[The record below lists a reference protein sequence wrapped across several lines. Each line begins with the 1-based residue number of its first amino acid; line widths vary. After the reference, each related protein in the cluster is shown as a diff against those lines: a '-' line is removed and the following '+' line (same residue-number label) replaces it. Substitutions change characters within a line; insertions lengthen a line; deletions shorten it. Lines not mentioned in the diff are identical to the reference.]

1 MEQLTGIDASFIYL
15 ETARAPMH
23 IGGVVFY
30 KAPPQGFHFQD
41 YVELVR
47 SRLHLSKVYRRRL
60 VQVPFGL
67 DAPYWI
73 EDPNFNLDSHIH
85 HLALPRPGG
94 WEQLRELAQ
103 HLLAIPLD
111 LRRPLWSLA
120 FVEGLDGIDAL
131 PKGSFAMIHKIHHA
145 AVDGMA
151 GVDLLTTLVDL
162 TPEVQKYPGGEHW
175 LPDMEPSNV
184 KLLGNAYIHLLAK
197 PKQAVKLAGAL
208 TKSAWNVGKDVL
220 VEKQPLPAVP
230 FRGPRTRFNVPIS
243 AERRCGGV
251 WLRLDEIKAV
261 KNDVANA
268 TVNDVVLATCA
279 GGIRRYLLSKG
290 ELPEKEL
297 TAMAP
302 ISVRSSSSE
311 GGNQVSA
318 MLVPLATDEADSL
331 KRLKAICRSTRH
343 SKERMDAV
351 GATALMDAA
360 KVVPFSLGTVAARLY
375 SRMEVARY
383 VRPFFNTVITNVP
396 GPRQKLY
403 FGGGEFIGSMGMA
416 PIMDGMGLMLVVT
429 SYGDYLTISVTSTP
443 EILPDIAFFEECL
456 TSSFKE
462 LRGNVKKPGS
472 KKGSG
477 KRSENV
483 TGPTVARPAA
493 AKAGKSKLKGRGK
506 LKKGAARSA
515 GSEQSS

>member
-1 MEQLTGIDASFIYL
+1 MEQLTGIDASFLYL
-15 ETARAPMH
+15 ESPKAPMH

-30 KAPPQGFHFQD
+30 KAPPQGFHFND
-41 YVELVR
+41 YLDLIR

-60 VQVPFGL
+60 VQVPFSL

-73 EDPNFNLDSHIH
+73 EDPNFNLDSHVH

-94 WEQLRELAQ
+94 WEELRKLAQ

-151 GVDLLTTLVDL
+151 GVDLLSTLVDL
-162 TPEVQKYPGGEHW
+162 TPEVRKYPGADDW
-175 LPDMEPSNV
+175 MPDMEPSTA
-184 KLLGNAYIHLLAK
+184 KLFSNAYIHLLAK
-197 PKQAVKLAGAL
+197 PKQAVKVGGAL
-208 TKSAWNVGKDVL
+208 ARSVWNVGKNVL
-220 VEKQPLPAVP
+220 VEKQPPPTVP

-243 AERRCGGV
+243 AERRCGGA
-251 WLRLDEIKAV
+251 WLTLAQIKAV
-261 KNDVANA
+261 KDRVSDA

-279 GGIRRYLLSKG
+279 GAVRAYLLDKK
-290 ELPEKEL
+290 ELPEAEL

-302 ISVRSSSSE
+302 ISVRAATSE

-318 MLVPLATDEADSL
+318 MLVPLATNEASPL
-331 KRLKAICRSTRH
+331 KRLEAIRDSTRR
-343 SKERMDAV
+343 SKERFDMV
-351 GATALMDAA
+351 GATTLMDAA

-375 SRMEVARY
+375 SRMEVAKY
-383 VRPFFNTVITNVP
+383 VRPLFNMVITNVP

-403 FGGGEFIGSMGMA
+403 FGGGEFVGSMGMA

-443 EILPDIAFFEECL
+443 EILPDVAFFEACIVK
-456 TSSFKE
+456 SFAE
-462 LRGNVKKPGS
+462 LVESVEADS
-472 KKGSG
+472 K
-477 KRSENV
+477 
-483 TGPTVARPAA
+483 ARPGRRSA
-493 AKAGKSKLKGRGK
+493 AKTASTKSPPKAKAKARPGGRLKARGK
-506 LKKGAARSA
+506 LKNRGTSPA
-515 GSEQSS
+515 GSQA

>member
-15 ETARAPMH
+15 ETPRAPMH

-162 TPEVQKYPGGEHW
+162 TPEVKSYPGGEQW

-184 KLLGNAYIHLLAK
+184 KLIGNAYIHLLAK

-208 TKSAWNVGKDVL
+208 TKSAWHVGKDVL

-230 FRGPRTRFNVPIS
+230 FRGPRTRFNVPVS

-251 WLRLDEIKAV
+251 WLRLDDIKSV
-261 KNDVANA
+261 KNDVAHA

-279 GGIRRYLLSKG
+279 GAIRQYLLSKD
-290 ELPEKEL
+290 ELPAKEL

-302 ISVRSSSSE
+302 ISVRSATSE

-318 MLVPLATDEADSL
+318 MLVPLATDEADPV

-351 GATALMDAA
+351 GATTLMDAA
-360 KVVPFSLGTVAARLY
+360 KVVPFSLGSVAARLY
-375 SRMEVARY
+375 SRMEVAKY

-443 EILPDIAFFEECL
+443 EILPDMAYFEECL
-456 TSSFKE
+456 TSSFNE
-462 LRGNVKKPGS
+462 LRRGAKKPAS
-472 KKGSG
+472 KKAPR
-477 KRSENV
+477 KKAAKVAASE
-483 TGPTVARPAA
+483 VARRKPTAPGRA
-493 AKAGKSKLKGRGK
+493 KLKPRGK
-506 LKKGAARSA
+506 LRKGANSPA
-515 GSEQSS
+515 GSE